1 MFVTYTLED
10 DVFMIKKIVKSYDYS
25 LILAILILCIFGLV
39 MVYSSSMVLAASKF
53 KDPDFFFNR
62 QKISLVIG
70 FMAFFAAMIFPYKAY
85 ASSKILTA
93 IVMGS
98 VGMLILVFVFG
109 HTANNAQSWL
119 MLGTRGIQPSEFTKL
134 SVIIYLAAVYAKK
147 QTYIN
152 DLHRA
157 VLPPIL
163 FTVVIC
169 LFVVIQPDIGTAF
182 IIGLIA
188 SVVIVCSGIGIK
200 NIAKLIFFGFTLA
213 IVMSPII
220 YLKRESFFT
229 TERISR
235 FKGFMDP
242 FLHEG
247 DAGYQLINSYVAM
260 GSGGI
265 TGLGLGQ
272 SIQKFGYLPEAHTD
286 FIMAV
291 IAEELGLF
299 GVLFVLLLLGF
310 IIFKGLLLA
319 RQCTDP
325 FGSLLAIG
333 ISSMLA
339 IQSFIN
345 LGGLTGLIPITGVT
359 LPFISYG
366 GSSLILLLFSMGI
379 LTNVS
384 MFVNY
389 EATYKTDTEKQHPDI
404 QRFRKNNL
412 SL

>member
-1 MFVTYTLED
+1 
-10 DVFMIKKIVKSYDYS
+10 MIKKIVKSYDYS
-25 LILAILILCIFGLV
+25 LIIAIFMLCVFGLV

-53 KDPDFFFNR
+53 NNPDFFYNR
-62 QKISLVIG
+62 QKISLIIG
-70 FMAFFAAMIFPYKAY
+70 FVAFLAAMIFPYKAF
-85 ASSKILTA
+85 ANSRILTA

-98 VGMLILVFVFG
+98 IGMLGLVFIFG
-109 HTANNAQSWL
+109 YTANNAQSWL
-119 MLGTRGIQPSEFTKL
+119 MLGSRGIQPSEFTKL

-147 QTYIN
+147 QSYIN
-152 DLHRA
+152 DLNRA

-163 FTVVIC
+163 FTFVIC
-169 LFVVIQPDIGTAF
+169 LFVVIQPDLGTAF

-188 SVVIVCSGIGIK
+188 SVIILCSGIGIK
-200 NIAKLIFFGFTLA
+200 NIAKLIFFGLTLLL
-213 IVMSPII
+213 VMTPII
-220 YLKRESFFT
+220 FLKRESIFT
-229 TERISR
+229 IERVSR
-235 FKGFMDP
+235 FQGFLDP
-242 FLHEG
+242 FLYEG
-247 DAGYQLINSYVAM
+247 NAGYQLINSYVAM

-310 IIFKGLLLA
+310 VILKGLLLA
-319 RQCTDP
+319 RKCTDP

-333 ISSMLA
+333 ISAMLA

-379 LTNVS
+379 LVNVS

-389 EATYKTDTEKQHPDI
+389 EATYKKDIEKTKPDV
-404 QRFRKNNL
+404 QGFRKNNV
-412 SL
+412 SI

>member
-1 MFVTYTLED
+1 MF
-10 DVFMIKKIVKSYDYS
+10 KKIIKSYDYTL
-25 LILAILILCIFGLV
+25 LIAICMLCFFGLV
-39 MVYSSSMVLAASKF
+39 MVYSSSMVFAASHPKINN
-53 KDPDFFFNR
+53 PEFFYDR
-62 QKISLVIG
+62 QKLSMMVGFIG
-70 FMAFFAAMIFPYKAY
+70 LLAAMIFPYKAY
-85 ASSKILTA
+85 ASSKLLSL
-93 IVMGS
+93 IVFGS
-98 VGMLILVFVFG
+98 IGMLLLVAVFG
-109 HTANNAQSWL
+109 ATANNAQSWL

-147 QTYIN
+147 QSYIN
-152 DLHRA
+152 DLNRA

-163 FTVVIC
+163 FTVGIC
-169 LFVVIQPDIGTAF
+169 FFVMVQPDIGTAF
-182 IIGLIA
+182 IISLIA
-188 SVVIVCSGIGIK
+188 GTIILCSGMGIR
-200 NIAKLIFFGFTLA
+200 NIIKLLFFGLTCVALFL
-213 IVMSPII
+213 PFLL
-220 YLKRESFFT
+220 LKRESIFT

-235 FKGFMDP
+235 FQGYLDP

-299 GVLFVLLLLGF
+299 GVLFVIFLLAF

-319 RQCTDP
+319 RKCTDP

-339 IQSFIN
+339 IQTFIN

-366 GSSLILLLFSMGI
+366 GSSMILLLLCMGI
-379 LTNVS
+379 LLNVS

-389 EATYKTDTEKQHPDI
+389 EKNYKKETVTQNVNEPK
-404 QRFRKNNL
+404 FKNNRY
-412 SL
+412 SY